1 MATSF
6 YTLTEDEKTR
16 IEEYISENGV
26 NRSCCRNPRWTIFGP
41 VVSTVA
47 SKKHSGGFPGTET
60 VAGLGFPLILVSC
73 ATCAETK
80 FYSAHSIFPEW
91 QGDYQV
97 NEKRG

>member
-16 IEEYISENGV
+16 IEEYLRDSGV
-26 NRSCCRNPRWTIFGP
+26 NRSCCRNPRWTIFSP
-41 VVSTVA
+41 LVSTVA
-47 SKKHSGGFPGTET
+47 SKKRSDGFPGTET

-73 ATCAETK
+73 ATCSETK

-91 QGDYQV
+91 RRDYQV
-97 NEKRG
+97 NQKKD